1 MILSGQKGPRR
12 KLLWLLA
19 GLAALGLVWRVFF
32 FGGEGA
38 QRGGMQQPPVRVA
51 IARVQ
56 DVPHYLSGL
65 GTALASS
72 DVLVTS
78 RVDGELV
85 RLHFQEG
92 RRVRAGDLLAEI
104 DPRPY
109 EANLGE
115 ALGALARDEAQ
126 LANARRDLARYARLA
141 GGDFIAAQQYENQR
155 ALVRQHEG
163 TVEADKAAVNAAR
176 LQLEYS
182 RVTAPAG
189 GRLGLK
195 QVDEGNQIKSSDA
208 NGLVRI
214 TETSPCVVV
223 FTLPEK
229 FTPLVM
235 RALRAG
241 EADPDSAPPLVEAW
255 DQDEKILLA
264 TGRLVSMDNQI
275 DTATGTIRL
284 KARFA
289 NTDERLYPNQFVN
302 ARLKARTLKNT
313 VTIPSSA
320 VQIGARG
327 PYVFVID
334 ADNTARVREVTQG
347 IAAQGLT
354 VIDRGLGAGERVV
367 TDGIDRLRDGI
378 AVTVAAETQ
387 TPSAAP

>member
-12 KLLWLLA
+12 KLPWLLA
-19 GLAALGLVWRVFF
+19 GLAALGLAWRIFF
-32 FGGEGA
+32 FGGEDA
-38 QRGGMQQPPVRVA
+38 QRVSMQQPPVRVA

-56 DVPHYLSGL
+56 DMPHYLGGL

-109 EANLGE
+109 EAKLGE
-115 ALGALARDEAQ
+115 ALGTLARDEAQ

-141 GGDFIAAQQYENQR
+141 GGDFIAAQQYETQR
-155 ALVRQHEG
+155 SLVRQHEG
-163 TVEADKAAVNAAR
+163 TVEADKAAMNAAR

-214 TETSPCVVV
+214 TETSPCDVI
-223 FTLPEK
+223 FTLPGK

-241 EADPDSAPPLVEAW
+241 EANPDSVPPPVEAW
-255 DQDEKILLA
+255 DQEGKILLA

-275 DTATGTIRL
+275 DAATGTIRL

-302 ARLKARTLKNT
+302 ARLKARTLENT

-320 VQIGARG
+320 VQLGARG

-334 ADNTARVREVTQG
+334 ADNTARVREVAQG
-347 IAAQGLT
+347 IATQGLT
-354 VIDRGLGAGERVV
+354 VIDRGIGAGDRVV

-387 TPSAAP
+387 TPAAP